1 MIKLNIKSRR
11 GKITTKDAYRIF
23 IQGTVQGVGFRPFI
37 YRLAR
42 RMHLTGWV
50 ENTSQ
55 GVIIEVEA
63 ENKDKIYEFI
73 SRIYEEKPKT
83 AHIEYLNV
91 QPIEFK
97 GYEEFEIREST
108 VSADKKVL
116 ILPDLTVC
124 SQCLEE
130 LFNPK
135 DRRYLYPF
143 INCTQCG
150 PRFTIIKDVPYD
162 RKNTTMAEFQM
173 CSKCEKEYNDPESRR
188 FHAQPNACWDCGP
201 QLQLMDK
208 TGNIKSQAP
217 QAISEA
223 VELLKQGNILALK
236 SLGGYQIA
244 VDALNEEAVRKLRQ
258 RKKRIHK
265 PFALMARDLKMILQY
280 AIFNEQEKELLLSNQ
295 RPIVLLRKKQDC
307 RIAYSVV
314 EENKYLGFML
324 PYTPMHYLIFKEMD
338 RPLIMT
344 SGNITEEPI
353 YYRDEEAIEKLQ
365 DIVDYFLI
373 HNRKIH
379 IRCDDSVTRVFIS
392 LDGKFSKEYIIRRA
406 RGYVPKPLTLSY
418 NVKHPILAVG
428 AQLKN
433 TFALAKDNH
442 VFISHH
448 IGDLD
453 NFSAVTAFENSIP
466 HFEKLFGIYPEII
479 ACDLHPEYYCS
490 RYARKLAEE
499 KGKKLVGVQHHHAHI
514 VSCMAENNLQEK
526 VIGIAFDGTG
536 YGSDGKIWGGEIL
549 IADLREFKRVAH
561 LQYVSQPGGESAVK
575 NPWQMAVS
583 WLYKILEDEIFNL
596 EFTKRIGKERV
607 ESVVSMIKNN
617 VNSPLTS
624 SMGRLFAGV
633 SSILGL
639 CDTASFHA
647 EAEMKLEQ
655 IQDEYCRECYR
666 FHLKE
671 EENMFIII
679 AEEVIKHILQDLKN
693 SVPITRISAKFHN
706 GVVEMVYQ
714 ICIKLRRRFKINKV
728 CLSGGVFQNIFL
740 LTRIYQRLKDRNFE
754 VYIQGKVPAND
765 GGICLGQ
772 AVIANSLLE

>member
-23 IQGTVQGVGFRPFI
+23 IQGAVQGVGFRPFI

-63 ENKDKIYEFI
+63 GNKDKIYEFI

-91 QPIEFK
+91 QPVEFK
-97 GYEEFEIREST
+97 GYEEFEIRKSTES
-108 VSADKKVL
+108 VDKKVL

-173 CSKCEKEYNDPESRR
+173 CPKCEKEYNDPESRR
-188 FHAQPNACWDCGP
+188 FHAQPNACWNCGP

-280 AIFNEQEKELLLSNQ
+280 AIFNDQEKELLLSSQ
-295 RPIVLLRKKQDC
+295 RPIVLLRKNQDC

-314 EENKYLGFML
+314 EENKYLGFIL

-338 RPLIMT
+338 RPLVMT

-365 DIVDYFLI
+365 DVVDYFLI
-373 HNRKIH
+373 HDRKIH
-379 IRCDDSVTRVFIS
+379 MRCDDSVTRVFIS

-418 NVKHPILAVG
+418 KVKYPILAVG

-453 NFSAVTAFENSIP
+453 NFSAVTAFEDSIP
-466 HFEKLFGIYPEII
+466 HFEKLFDIYPEII

-490 RYARKLAEE
+490 QYARKLAEE
-499 KGKKLVGVQHHHAHI
+499 EGKKLVGVQHHHAHI
-514 VSCMAENNLQEK
+514 VSCMAENNIEEK
-526 VIGIAFDGTG
+526 VIGIALDGTG
-536 YGSDGKIWGGEIL
+536 YGDDGTIWGGEIL
-549 IADLREFKRVAH
+549 IADLKQFQRVGH
-561 LQYVSQPGGESAVK
+561 LQYVPQPGGDSAVK
-575 NPWQMAVS
+575 NPWQMATS
-583 WLYKILEDEIFNL
+583 WLYKVLKDKIYDL
-596 EFTKRIGKERV
+596 EFAHRIGIQKV
-607 ESVVSMIKNN
+607 ESVVTMIKNN
-617 VNSPLTS
+617 INSPLTS
-624 SMGRLFAGV
+624 SMGRLFASV

-639 CDTASFHA
+639 CDVASYHA
-647 EAEMKLEQ
+647 EAEMRLEQ
-655 IQDEYCRECYR
+655 ILDEYCRESYR
-666 FHLKE
+666 FSLQE
-671 EENMFIII
+671 VDGQFIIR
-679 AEEVIKHILQDLKN
+679 AEEVITEIIHDLKN
-693 SVPITRISAKFHN
+693 SVPPSRISAKFHN
-706 GVVEMVYQ
+706 GVVEILYQ
-714 ICIKLRRRFKINKV
+714 VCIRLRRRFKINKV

-740 LTRIYQRLKDRNFE
+740 VTKLYQKLTDKNFE
-754 VYIQGKVPAND
+754 VYIQGTVPAND
-765 GGICLGQ
+765 GGLCLGQ
-772 AVIANSLLE
+772 IVIANMIVE

>member
-1 MIKLNIKSRR
+1 
-11 GKITTKDAYRIF
+11 
-23 IQGTVQGVGFRPFI
+23 
-37 YRLAR
+37 
-42 RMHLTGWV
+42 
-50 ENTSQ
+50 
-55 GVIIEVEA
+55 
-63 ENKDKIYEFI
+63 
-73 SRIYEEKPKT
+73 
-83 AHIEYLNV
+83 
-91 QPIEFK
+91 
-97 GYEEFEIREST
+97 
-108 VSADKKVL
+108 
-116 ILPDLTVC
+116 
-124 SQCLEE
+124 
-130 LFNPK
+130 
-135 DRRYLYPF
+135 
-143 INCTQCG
+143 
-150 PRFTIIKDVPYD
+150 
-162 RKNTTMAEFQM
+162 MAEFKM
-173 CSKCEKEYNDPESRR
+173 CSRCEKEYHNPESRR

-201 QLQLMDK
+201 QLQLADK
-208 TGNIKSQAP
+208 LGKIKLQGEE
-217 QAISEA
+217 AILES
-223 VELLKQGNILALK
+223 VRLLKEGKILALK

-244 VDALNEEAVRKLRQ
+244 VDALNNNAVMQLRERKR
-258 RKKRIHK
+258 RIHK
-265 PFALMARDLKMILQY
+265 PFALMARDLKMISQY

-295 RPIVLLRKKQDC
+295 RPIVLLRKKQPC
-307 RIAYSVV
+307 EIAHSVV
-314 EENKYLGFML
+314 EDNKYLGFML
-324 PYTPMHYLIFKEMD
+324 PYTPVHYLIFKDLD
-338 RPLIMT
+338 RPLVMT

-353 YYRDEEAIEKLQ
+353 YYKDQEAFEKLK
-365 DIVDYFLI
+365 DIVDYFLT
-373 HNRKIH
+373 HNREIH
-379 IRCDDSVTRVFIS
+379 IRCDDSVTRVFVS
-392 LDGKFSKEYIIRRA
+392 LDGRFHKEYTVRRA
-406 RGYVPKPLTLSY
+406 RGYVPRALSLNCDFKY
-418 NVKHPILAVG
+418 PVLAVG

-442 VFISHH
+442 VFISQH

-453 NFSAVTAFENSIP
+453 NYSAVKAFEESIP
-466 HFEKLFGIYPEII
+466 HFEKIFDIHPEVIV
-479 ACDLHPEYYCS
+479 CDMHPEYYPS
-490 RYARKLAEE
+490 KFARKITQEGERRLIE
-499 KGKKLVGVQHHHAHI
+499 VQHHHAHI

-561 LQYVSQPGGESAVK
+561 LQYVSQPGGESAVR

-583 WLYKILEDEIFNL
+583 WLHKTLEGEIFNL

-655 IQDEYCRECYR
+655 IQDEYCREYYR

-671 EENMFIII
+671 GENMFIII